1 MSCPPVDFA
10 AKCESLND
18 AQANEQELRGRAD
31 LGVGRQEPDEDRGQ
45 AHYRDSDQQQV
56 ASAELVAEVTAE
68 NCAERPRCEADAEG
82 CERGQKGTRRS
93 HRRKEEISTSE

>member
-1 MSCPPVDFA
+1 M
-10 AKCESLND
+10 
-18 AQANEQELRGRAD
+18 RGRAD
-31 LGVGRQEPDEDRGQ
+31 LGVGEQEPDEDRGQ

-56 ASAELVAEVTAE
+56 ASAELVAEGPRK

-93 HRRKEEISTSE
+93 SSERKFLQIVMDYLNSSHLA